1 MATATEDLR
10 VEDGAKRVRVMLGGE
25 VVADSV
31 HPKLVWEIPYY
42 PAYYLPAADV
52 RTDLLAENGNTEETS
67 NRGEARYFDVRA
79 GDRVAADGAWHH
91 PESPTEEIRDHIR
104 FDWAAMDA
112 IFEEDEPVYVHP
124 RDPYSRVDVLPS
136 SRSVRVE
143 IDGVTVAETTNPT
156 ILFETGLPPRYYMP
170 KTDVRM
176 DLLSPTDTTTKC
188 PYKGTAEYYSVDVDG
203 TTHDD
208 VVWWYRH
215 PTHESAGIAG
225 LVSFYN
231 EKVQLFVD
239 GEPVERPETA
249 FS

>member
-1 MATATEDLR
+1 MEDQR
-10 VEDGAKRVRVMLGGE
+10 QGNTVFIVELIE

-91 PESPTEEIRDHIR
+91 PEAPAEEIRDHIR
-104 FDWAAMDA
+104 FDWEAMDA

-203 TTHDD
+203 TVHDD

-239 GEPVERPETA
+239 GEPVGRPTTA